1 MIEGRR
7 QDFFETVRPFRIPG
21 SAIRGGRCPKCTG
34 NLFFEAD
41 VTEGLI
47 LRKCL
52 QCGLIESYFWL
63 DRSNGKLVYL
73 PVETD
78 LPLDVDS
85 A

>member
-1 MIEGRR
+1 MIESRADDSR
-7 QDFFETVRPFRIPG
+7 ARVSAFRIHG
-21 SAIRGGRCPKCTG
+21 RSMRGGRCPRCTG

-52 QCGLIESYFWL
+52 QCGFIESYFWL
-63 DRSNGKLVYL
+63 ERRTGKLVYL
-73 PVETD
+73 PVETED
-78 LPLDVDS
+78 PIEADS